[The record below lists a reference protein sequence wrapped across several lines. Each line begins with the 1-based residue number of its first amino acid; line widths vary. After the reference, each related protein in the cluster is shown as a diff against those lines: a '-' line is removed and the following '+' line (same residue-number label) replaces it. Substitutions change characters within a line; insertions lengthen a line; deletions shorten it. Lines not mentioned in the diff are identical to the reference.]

1 MASPSAAS
9 GSAKSDPC
17 SLSSSSCDAT
27 WLQHSKPALR
37 CVAII
42 ASISVL
48 VFLMTDKQTS
58 SFTIYTSTV
67 IQEVMFSDMKALVA
81 SITLGISRLQILVRN
96 QRKKVTIITHLIGC
110 DDVGVIDAQVMTY
123 LILSIAAASAQFGRL
138 CNPKCFPFPLPLMM
152 SLMMRKKM
160 MSLRELGK
168 IFYPIIGFA
177 IHCSFLPPLHLVLWT
192 FLSPWEVTPATSQG
206 IPMA

>member
-27 WLQHSKPALR
+27 WLQHSKPALW

-42 ASISVL
+42 ASIS
-48 VFLMTDKQTS
+48 
-58 SFTIYTSTV
+58 
-67 IQEVMFSDMKALVA
+67 ALPLSLPSPLESWPFYSV
-81 SITLGISRLQILVRN
+81 LQIVRCLFGPSS
-96 QRKKVTIITHLIGC
+96 TSISPSSATTWTLFLL
-110 DDVGVIDAQVMTY
+110 DQVMTY
-123 LILSIAAASAQFGRL
+123 LILSIVAASAQSGRL

-160 MSLRELGK
+160 MSLRELGT